1 MHWTFFLFPFEL
13 CTGQNVLSENRR
25 EAMNQESIQELE
37 LYFMCNNCPFAR
49 VKDED
54 MSSELLK
61 ETLESIFHPLSL
73 KKIEKEGRLNLD
85 SKNQCIKFYFLVCE
99 TERGEGKDTQ
109 KGVKCSL
116 NSESHIYISFK
127 RIL

>member
-1 MHWTFFLFPFEL
+1 MSCQKTEERQWIRKAYKNWNYTL
-13 CTGQNVLSENRR
+13 
-25 EAMNQESIQELE
+25 
-37 LYFMCNNCPFAR
+37 CNNCPFAI
-49 VKDED
+49 VKAKD

-61 ETLESIFHPLSL
+61 ETLESIFYPLSL
-73 KKIEKEGRLNLD
+73 KKIEKKEGGLNLD

-99 TERGEGKDTQ
+99 TERGEGKDMQ